1 MREHFCFH
9 VAAAF
14 LVAVASSAFSQD
26 AVRITEIMAVNDGP
40 VTDEDGEFSDWIELH
55 NAGTNVVNLLDWR
68 LSDRVDLN
76 GAWRFPSTNLPPNGY
91 LLVFASGKDRRV
103 AGTPL
108 HTDFRLSSSGE
119 YLALVKPDGTNVISA
134 FAPAY
139 PAQVSGVSYGIAL
152 RETSASLV
160 AAGATARVLVP
171 LSGSIGE
178 AWTGTGFS
186 DSTWTAATTGVG
198 FETDSQTP
206 FVPATIANSVAD
218 FSGVQGQGGWSYG
231 YWSRIADDDGFY
243 QDANFIPFPANLWTG
258 SRWKWPTPEAESE
271 LNAQGG
277 VPTGVNVSFGRPEH
291 WVIRRYVS
299 EFDGPLKI
307 AGTLTHTSDWV
318 RVTAVGVASSSVL
331 YIYLNGLGEG
341 YIDDIKLVEG
351 FDLEGGANLML
362 NGDFEDANLQPEWNV
377 SANLAGSE
385 MSTTIKHGGSRSLK
399 LVSTGAGSS
408 QTSSIW
414 QTVPGIVNGQIY
426 AISYWF
432 LPVTNSAPATV
443 RFSGG
448 WINTAPA
455 PCGDGT
461 VARIFVDGAE
471 VFQRQMLVNTDTYS
485 VTVPTRLG
493 SKVDFVIDPGQ
504 ASDSQCD
511 GTTFTANIETSDPSL
526 TVVADS
532 VADWSFA
539 GEQGAG
545 NWFYGYFNAGTNIP
559 PAAYTAGAF
568 VPFPRDNGPHGPGNL
583 WDGSSW
589 DWWAGDPPSD
599 EIGQHVMNPNGF
611 NAPPIHWVIRR
622 WLSEVS
628 GSITVD
634 WSILK
639 LQASGGGVTARV
651 LHNGVQRD
659 AVTLPGTNANTVFR
673 SVTIT
678 GVQVGD
684 PIDIVLDP
692 AGLGGSFGDGGDRC
706 RVTATIR
713 GRPSLTPYV
722 ASSLESVMRNVNA
735 SAYLRVPF
743 TVTNPA
749 AIQFLN
755 LRMQYDDGFVAYLN
769 GQLVASANAPGSPAW
784 NSSAT
789 RSRPDGE
796 VMTVEEFNLS
806 AFRGLLQPG
815 VNVLAIH
822 GLNSSASDG
831 DFLIV
836 PELIAS
842 SVALDPNTKRYFA
855 PASPGAENGSG
866 GSAVGPLLTEVSHTP
881 AVPKDYEDTLVT
893 ARVAPTFFPIGAVRL
908 VYRTMYSNEVN
919 IAMFDDGLHGDG
931 PALDGVYGAVIPAAA
946 SQPGQMVRYYV
957 FTTDTST
964 NSSRFPLYDD
974 PKNSPQYQ
982 GFVIPNA
989 GLTNALPVLHLFVQ
1003 NPTLIT
1009 NAAGTRC
1016 SIGYDDEFYD
1026 NVFINLHG
1034 QTTAAVFPKRSM
1046 NIDLNRGYKF
1056 RWSPNAPRVD
1066 DFNLLTPIADKAYVR
1081 QPLAY
1086 ETFNNAG
1093 VPTHFAFPVRIQ
1105 QNNAFFGVFLMVE
1118 KGDENFLDR
1127 AGLDPKGAL
1136 YKVYLPL
1143 TNAYSGVAEKKTRRE
1158 EDNSDLQSLIDGL
1171 NTGGA
1176 ALKSFIF
1183 DNVDVPELIN
1193 FLATIQLVQNEDCC
1207 WYKNYYLYRDSEG
1220 NGEWQMLPWDLD
1232 LVFGRT
1238 FGFFQLNG
1246 VTTNGYYN
1254 TNIYW
1259 TNLYYSQTRSSYDY
1273 IGVSHPLVNGL
1284 FLTDD
1289 TYAMFHRRWTTVQE
1303 EFLRPSN
1310 THPLQLRLERRVDEM
1325 VSEIEAD
1332 AALDYA
1338 KWSNWFPTQNLATA
1352 VGVLKNEYFAR
1363 RRGWIFNTLRYAND
1377 GPYLG
1382 AQPSN
1387 TVIHFGAIDYNPASG
1402 RQSQEYVELRNT
1414 NSYAADISGW
1424 KVGGAIEFTFKGGT
1438 VIPAGGSLYL
1448 SPDVKAFRA
1457 RTVSP
1462 RGGQGL
1468 FVQGNYKGQLSARG
1482 ELLTL
1487 TDVGGRSVR
1496 TTNYTGTP
1504 SLAQQYL
1511 RVTEIMY
1518 HPSLLAGNTNSAEAF
1533 EYVELRNTGPQAL
1546 NLTGVRFTSGIEFD
1560 FSGGAVTNL
1569 AAGGRVLVVRNAAAF
1584 AARYGAVA
1592 SIAGQFAGA
1601 LENGGE
1607 MLRLEDATGEK
1618 ILEFS
1623 YNNVWYPITDG
1634 DGFSLVIVN
1643 DVAPFDTWGLKAS
1656 WRPSGVEG
1664 GTPALGEGAVPVFGQ
1679 VVVNEVLTHTDL
1691 PLVDSV
1697 ELFNAGTNAV
1707 NLRGWFISDDF
1718 GTPKKFRVAMDLIL
1732 PTGGYRVFTEADFN
1746 PAPGAATSF
1755 AFSSL
1760 GDEVYVFSGD
1770 ANTNLTG
1777 YVHGFQ
1783 FGAAANGVSFGR
1795 HVSSTGEEHFVAQ
1808 TARTPG
1814 AVNAGPLVGPV
1825 VLNEMMYHPP
1835 DSAEGE
1841 DDSSGEYI
1849 EIYNSGGSEVAL
1861 FDPANPSQTWRLRG
1875 GVEFEF
1881 PTNVTLAANRHL
1893 LLVSFNPGVTNLLNE
1908 FRARY
1913 NVPASTPVLGP
1924 YRGKLDNSA
1933 DALELF
1939 RPDAP
1944 VLGVTPYILVESVR
1958 YGDSAPWP
1966 AEADGSGAALR
1977 RLTAA
1982 QFCDDPANWRGATP
1996 SAGATG
2002 VGSVAPVISAQP
2014 LSQSVIGFQTATF
2027 NVGASG
2033 SAPLRYQWQ
2042 RAGVNIPQATN
2053 SSLVLPNAQLE
2064 DADVYGVVVFNA
2076 AGAVTSS
2083 NAVLTVLLGG
2093 YVTSQPTNVTLR
2105 GSTNLANYGFTT
2117 NHARFSV
2124 AAIGTGPLSYQW
2136 RFNGVNI
2143 PGATASSLTVSNV
2156 ALANEGLYD
2165 VRITDSRG
2173 VFGSDVVRLK
2183 VLVNPVFVASPGSLR
2198 IITGAT
2204 FTASAAVTG
2213 NPLPFGF
2220 EWRQGTTFRGS
2231 NTVFG
2236 FADYPVFTAP
2246 TNLVTNQLWRVIVRN
2261 EANPS
2266 ASGVLTTFL
2275 VSTLADS
2282 DGDGLADE
2290 WESLHGLNPGSAV
2303 DRNGDSD
2310 GDGMTNWE
2318 EHQAGTDPTDPASA
2332 LRIGVSVGMDVGL
2345 SFNATPGR
2353 NYSVEYA
2360 DDFDVLDWRRLVDV
2374 LARTNARLETV
2385 IDPVFTTNRF
2395 YRVVT
2400 PRRP

>member
-1 MREHFCFH
+1 MREHFCLY
-9 VAAAF
+9 VAAFSLMAF
-14 LVAVASSAFSQD
+14 GTPVFSQD
-26 AVRITEIMAVNDGP
+26 AVRITEFMAVNDGP
-40 VTDEDGEFSDWIELH
+40 VTDEDGDFSDWIELY
-55 NAGTNVVNLLDWR
+55 NAGTNVVNLFEWR
-68 LSDRVDLN
+68 LSDRPDRS
-76 GAWRFPSTNLPPNGY
+76 GAWRFPATNLPPNGY
-91 LLVFASGKDRRV
+91 LLVFASGKDRRMPG
-103 AGTPL
+103 APL
-108 HTDFRLSSSGE
+108 HTDFRLTSAGE
-119 YLALVKPDGTNVISA
+119 YLALIKPDGTNVVSE
-134 FAPAY
+134 FSPAY

-152 RETSASLV
+152 RESVASFV
-160 AAGATARVLVP
+160 PPGAVARVFVP
-171 LSGSIGE
+171 QNGGLGDS
-178 AWTGTGFS
+178 WTGLGFAES
-186 DSTWTAATTGVG
+186 GWTAVTTGVG
-198 FETDSQTP
+198 FEADGQTP
-206 FVPATIANSVAD
+206 FVPVTIADSVAD
-218 FSGVQGQGGWSYG
+218 FSGVQGQGSWSYG

-243 QDANFIPFPANLWTG
+243 QAANFIPFAANLWTG
-258 SRWKWPTPEAESE
+258 SRWRWPTAEAESE
-271 LNAQGG
+271 LNALGG
-277 VPTGVNVSFGRPEH
+277 VPTGVNVTFGRPEH

-307 AGTLTHTSDWV
+307 SGSLTHTSDWV
-318 RVTAVGVASSSVL
+318 RVTAVGVAASSVL

-341 YIDDIKLVEG
+341 YIDDIKLVAG
-351 FDLEGGANLML
+351 FDLENGANLML
-362 NGDFEDANLQPEWNV
+362 NGDFEDANLQPEWNI
-377 SANLAGSE
+377 SANLAGSGV
-385 MSTTIKHGGSRSLK
+385 STVIKHGGARSLK
-399 LVSTGAGSS
+399 MVSAGAGSS
-408 QTSSIW
+408 QASSIW

-443 RFSGG
+443 RFSGS
-448 WINTAPA
+448 WINTTPA

-461 VARIFVDGAE
+461 VARIFVDGNE
-471 VFQRQMLVNTDTYS
+471 VFQRAMQVNTDTYS
-485 VTVPTRLG
+485 LTVPTRLG

-511 GTTFTANIETSDPSL
+511 GTTFTANVETSDPSL

-532 VADWSFA
+532 VADWSFS
-539 GEQGAG
+539 GEQGAN

-559 PAAYTAGAF
+559 PGSYLASEF
-568 VPFPRDNGPHGPGNL
+568 VAFPRDNGPHGPGNY

-589 DWWAGDPPSD
+589 DSWNGDPPAD

-611 NAPPIHWVIRR
+611 NAPPMHWVIRR
-622 WLSEVS
+622 WMSEVS

-634 WSILK
+634 WSVLK
-639 LQASGGGVTARV
+639 LQALGGGVTARV
-651 LHNGVQRD
+651 FHNGVQRD

-706 RVTATIR
+706 RMTATIR
-713 GRPSLTPYV
+713 GRPNLTPYI
-722 ASSLESVMRNVNA
+722 ASSLETAMRNVNA

-749 AIQFLN
+749 AVQFLT
-755 LRMQYDDGFVAYLN
+755 LRMQYDDGFLAYLN
-769 GQLVASANAPGSPAW
+769 GQPVASANAPASPAW

-789 RSRPDGE
+789 SSRPDGE

-815 VNVLAIH
+815 ANVLAIH

-831 DFLIV
+831 DFLIL

-881 AVPKDYEDTLVT
+881 AVPKDDEDTLVT
-893 ARVAPTFFPIGAVRL
+893 ARVAPTFFNVGSVRL

-919 IAMFDDGLHGDG
+919 IAMQDDGMHGDG
-931 PALDGVYGAVIPAAA
+931 AAADGIYGAVIPAAA

-989 GLTNALPVLHLFVQ
+989 GLTNALPVLHMFVQ

-1016 SIGYDDEFYD
+1016 SIAYDDEFYD

-1034 QTTAAVFPKRSM
+1034 QTTAAVFHKRSM

-1176 ALKSFIF
+1176 ALKNFLF
-1183 DNVDVPELIN
+1183 DNVDVPELVN

-1207 WYKNYYLYRDSEG
+1207 WYKNYYLYRDSEKT
-1220 NGEWQMLPWDLD
+1220 GEWQMLPWDLD

-1238 FGFFQLNG
+1238 FGFFQVNG
-1246 VTTNGYYN
+1246 QTINGYFN

-1259 TNLYYSQTRSSYDY
+1259 TNLYYTQSRSAYDY

-1284 FLTDD
+1284 FLTDE
-1289 TYAMFHRRWTTVQE
+1289 TYQMFQRRWTTVQE
-1303 EFLRPSN
+1303 EFLRVSN
-1310 THPLQLRLERRVDEM
+1310 THPLQLRLEQRVDEM
-1325 VSEIEAD
+1325 VSEIQAD
-1332 AALDYA
+1332 AALDFS
-1338 KWSNWFPTQNLATA
+1338 KWGNWAPTQNLATA

-1382 AQPSN
+1382 TQPSN

-1457 RTVSP
+1457 RTLSP

-1487 TDVGGRSVR
+1487 TDAGGRSVR

-1518 HPSLLAGNTNSAEAF
+1518 HPAPLAGNTNSAEAF
-1533 EYVELRNTGPQAL
+1533 EYVELRNTGPQTL
-1546 NLTGVRFTSGIEFD
+1546 NLAGVRFTSGIEFV

-1569 AAGGRVLVVRNAAAF
+1569 APGARVLVVRNAAAF

-1592 SIAGQFAGA
+1592 SIAGQFTGA

-1607 MLRLEDATGEK
+1607 LLRLEDATGEK

-1623 YNNVWYPITDG
+1623 YNNAWYPITDG

-1643 DVAPFDTWGLKAS
+1643 DAASFDTWGLKAS

-1664 GTPALGEGAVPVFGQ
+1664 GTPAAGEGAVPVFGQ

-1691 PLVDSV
+1691 PLVDYV

-1718 GTPKKFRVAMDLIL
+1718 GTPKKFRIATDIIVPA
-1732 PTGGYRVFTEADFN
+1732 GGYRVFTEADFN
-1746 PAPGAATSF
+1746 PAPGAPTSF

-1777 YVHGFQ
+1777 YVHGFR

-1795 HVSSTGEEHFVAQ
+1795 HVSSAGGEHFVAQ

-1814 AVNAGPLVGPV
+1814 AANAGPLVGAV
-1825 VLNEMMYHPP
+1825 VFSEVMYHPP
-1835 DSAEGE
+1835 DSVEGE
-1841 DDSSGEYI
+1841 DDSFGEYI
-1849 EIYNSGGSEVAL
+1849 EIYNSGVADVPL
-1861 FDPANPSQTWRLRG
+1861 FDLNHPTHTWWLSG
-1875 GVEFEF
+1875 GAEFEF
-1881 PTNVTLAANRHL
+1881 PTNVTLSAGGHL
-1893 LLVSFNPGVTNLLNE
+1893 IVVGFDPAVTNLVNE

-1913 NVPASTPVLGP
+1913 NVPAGTRVLGP
-1924 YRGKLDNSA
+1924 FSGKLDNSS
-1933 DALELF
+1933 DRLELF

-1944 VLGVTPYILVESVR
+1944 VLGETPYILVESVR

-1966 AEADGSGAALR
+1966 EEADGTGAALR
-1977 RLTAA
+1977 RVAVN
-1982 QFCDDPANWRGATP
+1982 QYGDDPANWIGASP
-1996 SAGATG
+1996 G
-2002 VGSVAPVISAQP
+2002 VGVSGVAGVAPSIAVQP
-2014 LSQSVIGFQTATF
+2014 LSQAQAGFQTVTF
-2027 NVGASG
+2027 GVSASG

-2042 RAGVNIPQATN
+2042 RAGVNLPGATN
-2053 SSLVLPNAQLE
+2053 SVLMLPDVRLD
-2064 DADVYGVVVFNA
+2064 DADVYRVVVFNPV
-2076 AGAVTSS
+2076 GAVMSS
-2083 NAVLTVLLGG
+2083 NAFLNVLLGG
-2093 YVTSQPTNVTLR
+2093 FVTSHPTNVALR
-2105 GSTNLANYGFTT
+2105 GSTNPATYGFTT
-2117 NHARFSV
+2117 NSARFSV
-2124 AAIGTGPLSYQW
+2124 SATGTGALGYQW
-2136 RFNGVNI
+2136 RRNGVNI
-2143 PGATASSLTVSNV
+2143 PGATASSLTLSNV
-2156 ALANEGLYD
+2156 GLANEGLYD
-2165 VRITDSRG
+2165 VTITDG
-2173 VFGSDVVRLK
+2173 VGAFRSNPARLT
-2183 VLVNPVFVASPGSLR
+2183 VLVSPVFVVVPVNVRVVAGAS
-2198 IITGAT
+2198 
-2204 FTASAAVTG
+2204 FTAGAAVAG
-2213 NPLPFGF
+2213 NPLPTGF
-2220 EWRQGTTFRGS
+2220 DWRQVSIQRAN

-2236 FADYPVFTAP
+2236 LSDFAVFNAP
-2246 TNLVTNQLWRVIVRN
+2246 TNLVTNQLWRVTVRN
-2261 EANPS
+2261 DANT
-2266 ASGVLTTFL
+2266 AGVTATFL
-2275 VSTLADS
+2275 VSTLADG

-2290 WESLHGLNPGSAV
+2290 WENLHGLNPNGAS
-2303 DRNGDSD
+2303 DRNGDPD
-2310 GDGMTNWE
+2310 GDGLTNWE
-2318 EHQAGTDPTDPASA
+2318 EHQAGTDPNDPASGM
-2332 LRIGVSVGMDVGL
+2332 RIGLAVGADVGL
-2345 SFNATPGR
+2345 SFHATAGR
-2353 NYSVEYA
+2353 SYSVEYA
-2360 DDFDVLDWRRLVDV
+2360 EDFEALEWRRLMDV
-2374 LARTNARLETV
+2374 FAGTNARLETV
-2385 IDPVFTTNRF
+2385 VDPGFSTNRF
-2395 YRVVT
+2395 YRLVT

>member
-1 MREHFCFH
+1 MRVSFCFRI
-9 VAAAF
+9 AAA
-14 LVAVASSAFSQD
+14 LLLTAATGVFSQD
-26 AVRITEIMAVNDGP
+26 AVRITEFMAVNDGP
-40 VTDEDGEFSDWIELH
+40 VTDEDGDFSDWIELH
-55 NAGTNVVNLLDWR
+55 NAGTNLVNLLDWR
-68 LSDRVDLN
+68 LTDRVDRS
-76 GAWRFPSTNLPPNGY
+76 GAWRFPATNLPPNGY
-91 LLVFASGKDRRV
+91 LLVFASGKDRRMPG
-103 AGTPL
+103 APL
-108 HTDFRLSSSGE
+108 HTDFRLTSSGE
-119 YLALVKPDGTNVISA
+119 YLALVKPDGTNVVSE

-139 PAQVSGVSYGIAL
+139 PPQVSGVSYGLAL
-152 RETSASLV
+152 SESVTTLVSPGAS
-160 AAGATARVLVP
+160 ARVLVP
-171 LSGSIGE
+171 QNGVLGE
-178 AWTGTGFS
+178 SWTGLGFA
-186 DSTWTAATTGVG
+186 DAGWTPVTTGVG
-198 FETDSQTP
+198 FETDGQTP
-206 FVPATIANSVAD
+206 FVPATIAGSVAE

-231 YWSRIADDDGFY
+231 YWSRIADDDGVY

-307 AGTLTHTSDWV
+307 TGTLTHTSDWV

-341 YIDDIKLVEG
+341 YIDDIKLVAG
-351 FDLEGGANLML
+351 FDLENGADLML

-377 SANLAGSE
+377 SANLANSAV
-385 MSTTIKHGGSRSLK
+385 STAIKHGGNRSLK
-399 LVSTGAGSS
+399 LVSTAAGSS
-408 QTSSIW
+408 QASSIW
-414 QTVPGIVNGQIY
+414 QTVPGLVNGQIY
-426 AISYWF
+426 AISYWY

-448 WINTAPA
+448 WINTTPA

-461 VARIFVDGAE
+461 VARIFVDGTE

-485 VTVPTRLG
+485 LTVPTHLG
-493 SKVDFVIDPGQ
+493 SRVDFVIDPGQ

-532 VADWSFA
+532 AADWSLG

-545 NWFYGYFNAGTNIP
+545 NWFYGYFDAGTNIP
-559 PAAYTAGAF
+559 PATYAASAF
-568 VPFPRDNGPHGPGNL
+568 VLFPRNNGPHGPGNF

-599 EIGQHVMNPNGF
+599 EIGQYVMNPNGF

-622 WLSEVS
+622 WISEVA

-659 AVTLPGTNANTVFR
+659 AVTLPGTNANTIFR
-673 SVTIT
+673 SVTIA

-722 ASSLESVMRNVNA
+722 ASSLETAMRNVNA
-735 SAYLRVPF
+735 TAYLRVPF

-769 GQLVASANAPGSPAW
+769 GQPVASANAPGSPAW
-784 NSSAT
+784 NSTAT

-796 VMTVEEFNLS
+796 VMAAEEFNLS

-815 VNVLAIH
+815 ANVLAIH
-822 GLNSSASDG
+822 GLNASAADG
-831 DFLIV
+831 DFLLL
-836 PELIAS
+836 PELTAS
-842 SVALDPNTKRYFA
+842 SVAINPNIRRYFA

-866 GSAVGPLLTEVSHTP
+866 GSAVGPLLTEVSHVP
-881 AVPKDYEDTLVT
+881 AIPADNEDILVT
-893 ARVAPTFFPIGAVRL
+893 ARVAPTFFPVGQVRL

-919 IAMFDDGLHGDG
+919 IAMLDNGLNGDG
-931 PALDGVYGAVIPAAA
+931 VAQDGVYGAIIPADA

-974 PKNSPQYQ
+974 PKNSPQYL
-982 GFVIPNA
+982 GFVIPNP

-1009 NAAGTRC
+1009 NVAGTRC
-1016 SIGYDDEFYD
+1016 SIAYDDEFYD

-1056 RWSPNAPRVD
+1056 RWSPHAPRVD

-1093 VPTHFAFPVRIQ
+1093 VPTHFAFPVRLQ

-1127 AGLDPKGAL
+1127 AGLDPNGAL

-1207 WYKNYYLYRDSEG
+1207 WFKNYYLYRDSEKT
-1220 NGEWQMLPWDLD
+1220 GEWQMLPWDLD

-1259 TNLYYSQTRSSYDY
+1259 TNLYYTQTRSSYDY

-1284 FLTDD
+1284 FLTED
-1289 TYAMFHRRWTTVQE
+1289 TYQMFQRRWTTVQE

-1382 AQPSN
+1382 TQPSN

-1402 RQSQEYVELRNT
+1402 KQSQEYVELRNT
-1414 NSYAADISGW
+1414 NNYAADISGW

-1457 RTVSP
+1457 RTLSP
-1462 RGGQGL
+1462 RGGEGR

-1487 TDVGGRSVR
+1487 TDAGGRSVR

-1518 HPSLLAGNTNSAEAF
+1518 HPSSLAGNTNSAEAF
-1533 EYVELRNTGPQAL
+1533 EYVELRNTGPQTL
-1546 NLTGVRFTSGIEFD
+1546 NLAGVRFTSGIEFD
-1560 FSGGAVTNL
+1560 FTGSVVTNL
-1569 AAGGRVLVVRNAAAF
+1569 APGARVLVVRNAAAF
-1584 AARYGAVA
+1584 VARYGAVA
-1592 SIAGQFAGA
+1592 AVAGQFTGA

-1607 MLRLEDATGEK
+1607 LLRLEDATGEK

-1623 YNNVWYPITDG
+1623 YNNAWYPITDG

-1643 DVAPFDTWGLKAS
+1643 DAASFDTWGLKTS

-1664 GTPALGEGAVPVFGQ
+1664 GTPAAGEGAVPVFGH

-1718 GTPKKFRVAMDLIL
+1718 GTPKKFRVATDIIVAA
-1732 PTGGYRVFTEADFN
+1732 GGYRVFTEADFN
-1746 PAPGAATSF
+1746 PAPGNATSF

-1760 GDEVYVFSGD
+1760 GDEVYLFSGD

-1814 AVNAGPLVGPV
+1814 AMNAGPLVGPLV
-1825 VLNEMMYHPP
+1825 FSEILYHPP
-1835 DSAEGE
+1835 DSAGGE
-1841 DDSSGEYI
+1841 DDSFGEYI
-1849 EIYNSGGSEVAL
+1849 EIYNSSGVDVPL
-1861 FDPANPSQTWRLRG
+1861 FDPANPTHTWWLQG
-1875 GVEFEF
+1875 GAEFEF
-1881 PTNVTLAANRHL
+1881 PTNVTLAAGRHL
-1893 LLVSFNPGVTNLLNE
+1893 LLVNFNPGVTNLLNE

-1913 NVPASTPVLGP
+1913 NVPAGTAVLGP
-1924 YRGKLDNSA
+1924 YRGKLDNSS

-1944 VLGVTPYILVESVR
+1944 VLGETPYILVESVR
-1958 YGDSAPWP
+1958 YRDAAPWP
-1966 AEADGSGAALR
+1966 AEADGAGAALR
-1977 RLTAA
+1977 RLAVN
-1982 QFCDDPANWRGATP
+1982 QFGDDPLNWRGATP
-1996 SAGATG
+1996 SAGTG
-2002 VGSVAPVISAQP
+2002 GIGSVAPVITVQP
-2014 LSQSVIGFQTATF
+2014 VSQPVIGFQTATF
-2027 NVGASG
+2027 SVGASG

-2042 RAGVNIPQATN
+2042 RAGVNIPDATN
-2053 SSLVLPNAQLE
+2053 SSLMLPDVQLE
-2064 DADVYGVVVFNA
+2064 DADVYRVVVFNG
-2076 AGAVTSS
+2076 AGSVTSS
-2083 NAVLTVLLGG
+2083 NAVLSVLLGG
-2093 YVTSQPTNVTLR
+2093 YVTSQPTNVMLR

-2117 NHARFSV
+2117 NHARFFV

-2136 RFNGVNI
+2136 RRNGANI
-2143 PGATASSLTVSNV
+2143 PGATAASLTVSNV
-2156 ALANEGLYD
+2156 AVVHEGFYD
-2165 VRITDSRG
+2165 VTITDSRG
-2173 VFGSDVVRLK
+2173 AFRSVAARLA
-2183 VLVNPVFVASPGSLR
+2183 VLVNPVIVVPPVSLR
-2198 IITGAT
+2198 VVAGAT
-2204 FTASAAVTG
+2204 FTAGAAVTG
-2213 NPLPFGF
+2213 NPLPLGF
-2220 EWRQGTTFRGS
+2220 DWRQGSALRAS

-2236 FADYPVFTAP
+2236 FSDFGVFNAP
-2246 TNLVTNQLWRVIVRN
+2246 TNLVTNQLWRLIVRN
-2261 EANPS
+2261 EANPT
-2266 ASGVLTTFL
+2266 ASGVSVTFL
-2275 VSTLADS
+2275 VSTVADG

-2290 WESLHGLNPGSAV
+2290 WELLHGLNPGSAA
-2303 DRNGDSD
+2303 DRDLDPD
-2310 GDGMTNWE
+2310 GDGLSNWE
-2318 EHQAGTDPTDPASA
+2318 EHQAGTDPASA
-2332 LRIGVSVGMDVGL
+2332 ASGLRLGIGVGADVGL
-2345 SFNATPGR
+2345 SFDAMPGR
-2353 NYSVEYA
+2353 TYSVERAEDFNSPDWLRVA
-2360 DDFDVLDWRRLVDV
+2360 DVF
-2374 LARTNARLETV
+2374 ARTNARLETV
-2385 IDPVFTTNRF
+2385 IDPDFTTNRY